1 MSLNILCDLRS
12 EFGPARDQDQRP
24 TCIAF
29 AASDIHAGV
38 RPGWDPLSAEWAYYH
53 AVRRDR
59 GKPEDG
65 ATFDSMLKALEVDGQ
80 PHEASWPYV
89 TTPIVD
95 VTAWKPPNGVAPLFR
110 RDNNVIT
117 AALNDIVSNLDNGIA
132 VLISIYLSDAFY
144 LPDAD
149 GVVAST
155 EKPDP
160 KRVHS
165 VVAVGHGNR
174 GGERLI
180 LIRNSWGADWGLEGY
195 AWLSEAY
202 LVPRLRRAAILTKEL

>member
-1 MSLNILCDLRS
+1 MPVDILCDLRS
-12 EFGPARDQDQRP
+12 EFGPTRDQGPRP

-38 RPGWDPLSAEWAYYH
+38 RPGWDPLSTEWAYYR
-53 AVRRDR
+53 AVCRDG

-65 ATFDSMLKALEVDGQ
+65 ATFDSMLKVVEVDGQ
-80 PHEASWPYV
+80 PREVSWPYV

-95 VTAWKPPNGVAPLFR
+95 VATWKPPNGVAPLYR
-110 RDNNVIT
+110 RENNLIP
-117 AALNDIVSNLDNGIA
+117 AALDDIIVNLGSGVA

-160 KRVHS
+160 KRIHS
-165 VVAVGHGNR
+165 VVAVGHGTR
-174 GGERLI
+174 AGERLF

-195 AWLSEAY
+195 AWLSETY